1 MLPVSG
7 ADNKRRET
15 ALTEVVIVNAVRS
28 AVGKRGG
35 TLSSLEAPDLLG
47 NVYRGLLDGAGVD
60 PDVVEQVVA
69 GCVSQVGQQSGNI
82 ARNAWLG
89 AGLPLATAGSTINT
103 QCGSAQ
109 QAVTV
114 VHGLIAAGIA
124 DVAIAGGVESM
135 TRVPMGSSSVTGL
148 GAARNA
154 RFASHW
160 EITTQFEGADRIA
173 ARWSLS
179 RDDLDEYAL
188 NSQARAAQ
196 AIAEGRFGGQIVPVE
211 APVADDAGT
220 VIGTKAFA
228 TDECPRPSTQEGLAG
243 LKVNRKDAPDAQHTP
258 GNSSQIADG
267 AAAILMMRAERAA
280 QLGVR
285 PQARI
290 VDSALVGSDPV
301 LMLTG
306 PIPSTARLLARTGL
320 TVDDIDVFEVNE
332 AFASVVLAWQAE
344 THADPAKVNVNGG
357 AIALG
362 HPLGATGAILITK
375 ALRELERT
383 GGRYALI
390 AMCCGGG
397 LGTGSIIERL

>member
-1 MLPVSG
+1 MTR
-7 ADNKRRET
+7 KIRKT
-15 ALTEVVIVNAVRS
+15 ALTDVVIVNAVRS
-28 AVGKRGG
+28 AVGKRKG
-35 TLSSLEAPDLLG
+35 TLSSYEAPDLLG
-47 NVYRGLLDGAGVD
+47 DVYRGLLDGAAVA

-69 GCVSQVGQQSGNI
+69 GCVSQVGEQSGNV

-89 AGLPLATAGSTINT
+89 AGLPLTTAASTINA

-114 VHGLIAAGIA
+114 VHGMIAAGLV

-135 TRVPMGSSSVTGL
+135 TRVPMGSSSVPGL
-148 GAARNA
+148 GDARNA

-160 EITTQFEGADRIA
+160 EITTQFAGADRIA
-173 ARWSLS
+173 AIWGFG

-188 NSQARAAQ
+188 SSQARAAQ
-196 AIAEGRFGGQIVPVE
+196 AIAEGRFQSQIVTVE
-211 APVADDAGT
+211 APVVDEGGA
-220 VIGTKAFA
+220 VIGTKAFG
-228 TDECPRPSTQEGLAG
+228 TDECPRPSTKEGLAG
-243 LKVNRKDAPDAQHTP
+243 LKVNRKDAPDGLHTA

-267 AAAILMMRAERAA
+267 AAAVLMMRAERAA

-285 PQARI
+285 PRARI
-290 VDSALVGSDPV
+290 VDSVLVGSDPV

-306 PIPSTARLLARTGL
+306 PIPSTERLLARTGL
-320 TVDDIDVFEVNE
+320 SVDDIDVFEVNE

-344 THADPAKVNVNGG
+344 THADLAKVNVNGG

-375 ALRELERT
+375 ALTELERI
-383 GGRYALI
+383 GGRYALV

-397 LGTGSIIERL
+397 LGTGTVIERL

>member
-1 MLPVSG
+1 
-7 ADNKRRET
+7 
-15 ALTEVVIVNAVRS
+15 
-28 AVGKRGG
+28 
-35 TLSSLEAPDLLG
+35 
-47 NVYRGLLDGAGVD
+47 VYRGLLDGAGVA

-69 GCVSQVGQQSGNI
+69 GCVSQVGEQSGNV

-89 AGLPLATAGSTINT
+89 AGLPLAAAASTINA

-109 QAVTV
+109 QAVTLG
-114 VHGLIAAGIA
+114 HGMIAAGLI

-135 TRVPMGSSSVTGL
+135 TRVPMGSSSVPGL
-148 GAARNA
+148 GDARNA

-173 ARWSLS
+173 ASWGFG

-188 NSQARAAQ
+188 SSQARAAR
-196 AIAEGRFGGQIVPVE
+196 AVAEGRFGSQIVTVE
-211 APVADDAGT
+211 APVTDEDGE
-220 VIGTKAFA
+220 VIGTKAFGA
-228 TDECPRPSTQEGLAG
+228 DECPRPSTKEGLAG
-243 LKVNRKDAPDAQHTP
+243 LKVNRKDAPDGLHTA
-258 GNSSQIADG
+258 GNSAQIADG
-267 AAAILMMRAERAA
+267 AAAVLLMAAGRAA
-280 QLGVR
+280 RLGVR
-285 PQARI
+285 PRARI
-290 VDSALVGSDPV
+290 VDSVLVGSDPV

-306 PIPSTARLLARTGL
+306 PIPSTERLLARTGL
-320 TVDDIDVFEVNE
+320 SVDDIDVFEVNE

-344 THADPAKVNVNGG
+344 THADPAKVNINGG

-375 ALRELERT
+375 ALTELERI

-397 LGTGSIIERL
+397 LGTGTVIERL